1 MGVLMTSVQSFQEP
15 GLRGS
20 NPSFLSL
27 LPLPVNQTPPRP
39 ESARSWSHIPA
50 TCHTSGHLS
59 WVLGLGKWPDP
70 GSRARKKA
78 GSWFL
83 HLPDHLPLISSL
95 QTLSKGQAPTTFRSA
110 HSSPMRKGR
119 MVTETQELWRSLG
132 GGGLLGPIFASP
144 SLSSEPTRYRKGS
157 SLTDPAPQLCV
168 C

>member
-1 MGVLMTSVQSFQEP
+1 MCRERPCFWDLGSGRQGRVLCAQEVPQEGLGAGVPMTSVQSFQES
-15 GLRGS
+15 GLRDS
-20 NPSFLSL
+20 NPFLSL

-95 QTLSKGQAPTTFRSA
+95 QTLSKDQACPPLSRDSYYVQVRS
-110 HSSPMRKGR
+110 
-119 MVTETQELWRSLG
+119 
-132 GGGLLGPIFASP
+132 
-144 SLSSEPTRYRKGS
+144 
-157 SLTDPAPQLCV
+157 
-168 C
+168 